1 MNKIEEQIKK
11 FEKMKQKI
19 PNIDISNLIKVKKQ
33 FSNSLLNYLIQKKS
47 NCSPKKQTNDIFTSN
62 HPITENPTEQRQKE
76 KNKFITQKADEKG
89 KSKTQQ
95 GKSHGN
101 NNDQGQNNKG
111 NANKDMES
119 SLGQIN
125 LLKIENDNMARP
137 ELKKM
142 FEKKREEEEKINK
155 EKKINQEKEAGN
167 EEKNQEKE
175 EEKKEKEENQEM

>member
-89 KSKTQQ
+89 KSTKAEIQAW
-95 GKSHGN
+95 
-101 NNDQGQNNKG
+101 DREMEIIMI
-111 NANKDMES
+111 KDRIIKEM
-119 SLGQIN
+119 QIKIWN
-125 LLKIENDNMARP
+125 LL
-137 ELKKM
+137 
-142 FEKKREEEEKINK
+142 
-155 EKKINQEKEAGN
+155 
-167 EEKNQEKE
+167 
-175 EEKKEKEENQEM
+175 